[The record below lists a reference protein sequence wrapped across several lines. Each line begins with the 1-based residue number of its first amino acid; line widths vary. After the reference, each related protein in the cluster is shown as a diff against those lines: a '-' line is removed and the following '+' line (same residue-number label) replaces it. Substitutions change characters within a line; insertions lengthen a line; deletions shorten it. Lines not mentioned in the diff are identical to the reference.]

1 MNNRLQRMS
10 KLARRRALLARA
22 VGPLAL
28 LGGLGVLVVYLFQSG
43 FFSLL
48 TPAPKVQPDVVVPT
62 KEISGVDAIINGFD
76 KNGLPF
82 LITSQVAT
90 QDVDNPRLVHL
101 VGPRGSFTR
110 SSGNKIDLSGK
121 TARYNT
127 ETKQLNLEGD
137 VVFEQVGSYKANMM
151 AADLNLD
158 DLSLSSKSAVHVE
171 MGTSTVDA
179 DHLEISDNG
188 KKTLFTGHVKANLKS
203 DIESGIVP

>member
-1 MNNRLQRMS
+1 MS
-10 KLARRRALLARA
+10 KRAGRRALLARA

-28 LGGLGVLVVYLFQSG
+28 LGGLGVLLIYFFQSG

-48 TPAPKVQPDVVVPT
+48 LPTQKLQPDLVLPT
-62 KEISGVDAIINGFD
+62 KEITGVDALINGFD
-76 KNGLPF
+76 KNGLPYV
-82 LITSQVAT
+82 IASDAAI
-90 QDVDNPRLVHL
+90 QDADNSKLVHL
-101 VGPRGSFTR
+101 VMPRGSFTR
-110 SSGNKIDLSGK
+110 SSGKKIDLSGK

-137 VVFEQVGSYKANMM
+137 VVFEQVGSYKANML

-158 DLSLSSKSAVHVE
+158 DLSLSSKSAVQVK
-171 MGTSTVDA
+171 MGSGTVDA